1 MQENPD
7 TGDPSVKKLTSRA
20 FSSRITQPERL
31 QASELKTL
39 GIHDS
44 NGNTMGTATAGTA
57 GTTVLPTGQPQHG
70 PLLHR
75 RGFPRYERRHLLTQ
89 HHQEGPGLTETR
101 DQAIPD
107 KRGHGTPSGPSSPR
121 TQSSVLYNH
130 NVALRGQHP
139 MYPPEYQH
147 LLDFLD
153 SNPEYLHDMRTRL
166 LMPDLIALPEQFAQL
181 VGLVTD
187 LSASFQA
194 FAEATDRRL
203 DTLEGHA
210 AETNRRLASLETNV
224 ANVASLNGSD
234 LENRARLNILN
245 IAMNELGLTRGRIL
259 LATGRDTEPGFL
271 ATINAAEEAG
281 LITEQQADHVLVAD
295 IIIRAR
301 RTDDKRYVHAV
312 FEVSRTIRLDDIT
325 RAHGRAATVA
335 STTGEPTIAAVVGEL
350 IQPPQ
355 QQQADEMGVKVL
367 LPPLLQ
373 QGQASDETAAPIC

>member
-1 MQENPD
+1 
-7 TGDPSVKKLTSRA
+7 
-20 FSSRITQPERL
+20 
-31 QASELKTL
+31 
-39 GIHDS
+39 
-44 NGNTMGTATAGTA
+44 
-57 GTTVLPTGQPQHG
+57 
-70 PLLHR
+70 
-75 RGFPRYERRHLLTQ
+75 
-89 HHQEGPGLTETR
+89 
-101 DQAIPD
+101 
-107 KRGHGTPSGPSSPR
+107 
-121 TQSSVLYNH
+121 
-130 NVALRGQHP
+130 

-153 SNPEYLHDMRTRL
+153 SNPEYLQDMRTRL

-203 DTLEGHA
+203 T
-210 AETNRRLASLETNV
+210 SLE
-224 ANVASLNGSD
+224 ANVASLQGSD

-259 LATGRDTEPGFL
+259 LATGRDTEPVFL

-312 FEVSRTIRLDDIT
+312 FEVSRTIRLGDIT

-335 STTGEPTIAAVVGEL
+335 STTGEPTIAAVVGEV

-367 LPPLLQ
+367 LPPPLQ
-373 QGQASDETAAPIC
+373 QGQAGDETAAPIC

>member
-1 MQENPD
+1 
-7 TGDPSVKKLTSRA
+7 
-20 FSSRITQPERL
+20 
-31 QASELKTL
+31 
-39 GIHDS
+39 
-44 NGNTMGTATAGTA
+44 
-57 GTTVLPTGQPQHG
+57 
-70 PLLHR
+70 
-75 RGFPRYERRHLLTQ
+75 
-89 HHQEGPGLTETR
+89 
-101 DQAIPD
+101 
-107 KRGHGTPSGPSSPR
+107 
-121 TQSSVLYNH
+121 
-130 NVALRGQHP
+130 
-139 MYPPEYQH
+139 MYLPEYQH

-153 SNPEYLHDMRTRL
+153 SNPEYLQDMRTRL

-181 VGLVTD
+181 VGLVTE

-203 DTLEGHA
+203 T
-210 AETNRRLASLETNV
+210 SLE
-224 ANVASLNGSD
+224 ANVASLQGSD

-259 LATGRDTEPGFL
+259 LATGRDTEPEFL

-301 RTDDKRYVHAV
+301 RTDDRRYVHAV

-335 STTGEPTIAAVVGEL
+335 STTGEPTIAAVVGEV

-367 LPPLLQ
+367 LPPMLR
-373 QGQASDETAAPIC
+373 QGQAGDETAAPIC

>member
-1 MQENPD
+1 
-7 TGDPSVKKLTSRA
+7 
-20 FSSRITQPERL
+20 
-31 QASELKTL
+31 
-39 GIHDS
+39 
-44 NGNTMGTATAGTA
+44 
-57 GTTVLPTGQPQHG
+57 
-70 PLLHR
+70 
-75 RGFPRYERRHLLTQ
+75 
-89 HHQEGPGLTETR
+89 
-101 DQAIPD
+101 
-107 KRGHGTPSGPSSPR
+107 
-121 TQSSVLYNH
+121 
-130 NVALRGQHP
+130 

-147 LLDFLD
+147 ILDFLD
-153 SNPEYLHDMRTRL
+153 SNPEYLQDMRTRL

-194 FAEATDRRL
+194 FAVATDRRL
-203 DTLEGHA
+203 T
-210 AETNRRLASLETNV
+210 SLE
-224 ANVASLNGSD
+224 ANVASLQGSD

-301 RTDDKRYVHAV
+301 RTDDRRYVHAV

-355 QQQADEMGVKVL
+355 QQQADEMGVQVL

-373 QGQASDETAAPIC
+373 QGQAGDETAAPIC

>member
-1 MQENPD
+1 
-7 TGDPSVKKLTSRA
+7 
-20 FSSRITQPERL
+20 
-31 QASELKTL
+31 
-39 GIHDS
+39 
-44 NGNTMGTATAGTA
+44 
-57 GTTVLPTGQPQHG
+57 
-70 PLLHR
+70 
-75 RGFPRYERRHLLTQ
+75 
-89 HHQEGPGLTETR
+89 
-101 DQAIPD
+101 
-107 KRGHGTPSGPSSPR
+107 
-121 TQSSVLYNH
+121 
-130 NVALRGQHP
+130 

-147 LLDFLD
+147 ILDFLD
-153 SNPEYLHDMRTRL
+153 SNPEYLQDMRTRL

-203 DTLEGHA
+203 TSHEA
-210 AETNRRLASLETNV
+210 NVASLQT
-224 ANVASLNGSD
+224 NVASLNGSD

-325 RAHGRAATVA
+325 RAHGRATTVA
-335 STTGEPTIAAVVGEL
+335 STTGEPTIAAVVGEV

-373 QGQASDETAAPIC
+373 QHPSAERSATAPPDC

>member
-1 MQENPD
+1 
-7 TGDPSVKKLTSRA
+7 
-20 FSSRITQPERL
+20 
-31 QASELKTL
+31 
-39 GIHDS
+39 
-44 NGNTMGTATAGTA
+44 
-57 GTTVLPTGQPQHG
+57 
-70 PLLHR
+70 
-75 RGFPRYERRHLLTQ
+75 
-89 HHQEGPGLTETR
+89 
-101 DQAIPD
+101 
-107 KRGHGTPSGPSSPR
+107 
-121 TQSSVLYNH
+121 
-130 NVALRGQHP
+130 

-147 LLDFLD
+147 ILDFLD
-153 SNPEYLHDMRTRL
+153 SNPEYLQDMRTRL

-203 DTLEGHA
+203 T
-210 AETNRRLASLETNV
+210 SLE
-224 ANVASLNGSD
+224 ANVASLQGSD

-281 LITEQQADHVLVAD
+281 LITEQQADHVLVTD

-301 RTDDKRYVHAV
+301 RTDDRRYVHAV

-325 RAHGRAATVA
+325 RAHGRAATVT

-373 QGQASDETAAPIC
+373 QGQAGDETAAPIC

>member
-1 MQENPD
+1 
-7 TGDPSVKKLTSRA
+7 
-20 FSSRITQPERL
+20 
-31 QASELKTL
+31 
-39 GIHDS
+39 
-44 NGNTMGTATAGTA
+44 
-57 GTTVLPTGQPQHG
+57 
-70 PLLHR
+70 
-75 RGFPRYERRHLLTQ
+75 
-89 HHQEGPGLTETR
+89 
-101 DQAIPD
+101 
-107 KRGHGTPSGPSSPR
+107 
-121 TQSSVLYNH
+121 
-130 NVALRGQHP
+130 

-153 SNPEYLHDMRTRL
+153 SNPEYLQDMRTRL

-203 DTLEGHA
+203 T
-210 AETNRRLASLETNV
+210 SLE
-224 ANVASLNGSD
+224 ANVASLQGSD

-312 FEVSRTIRLDDIT
+312 FEVSRTIRLEDIT

-335 STTGEPTIAAVVGEL
+335 STTGEPTIAAVVGEV

-373 QGQASDETAAPIC
+373 QGQAGDETAAPIC

>member
-1 MQENPD
+1 
-7 TGDPSVKKLTSRA
+7 
-20 FSSRITQPERL
+20 
-31 QASELKTL
+31 
-39 GIHDS
+39 
-44 NGNTMGTATAGTA
+44 
-57 GTTVLPTGQPQHG
+57 
-70 PLLHR
+70 
-75 RGFPRYERRHLLTQ
+75 
-89 HHQEGPGLTETR
+89 
-101 DQAIPD
+101 
-107 KRGHGTPSGPSSPR
+107 
-121 TQSSVLYNH
+121 
-130 NVALRGQHP
+130 

-153 SNPEYLHDMRTRL
+153 SNPEYLQDMRTRL
-166 LMPDLIALPEQFAQL
+166 LMPDLVALPEQFAQL

-203 DTLEGHA
+203 T
-210 AETNRRLASLETNV
+210 SLE
-224 ANVASLNGSD
+224 ANVASLQGSD

-301 RTDDKRYVHAV
+301 RADDKQYVHAV

-373 QGQASDETAAPIC
+373 QGQAGDETAAPIC

>member
-1 MQENPD
+1 
-7 TGDPSVKKLTSRA
+7 
-20 FSSRITQPERL
+20 
-31 QASELKTL
+31 
-39 GIHDS
+39 
-44 NGNTMGTATAGTA
+44 
-57 GTTVLPTGQPQHG
+57 
-70 PLLHR
+70 
-75 RGFPRYERRHLLTQ
+75 
-89 HHQEGPGLTETR
+89 
-101 DQAIPD
+101 
-107 KRGHGTPSGPSSPR
+107 
-121 TQSSVLYNH
+121 
-130 NVALRGQHP
+130 

-147 LLDFLD
+147 ILDFLD
-153 SNPEYLHDMRTRL
+153 SNPEYLQDMRTRL

-203 DTLEGHA
+203 T
-210 AETNRRLASLETNV
+210 SLE
-224 ANVASLNGSD
+224 ANVASLQGSD

-325 RAHGRAATVA
+325 RAHDRAATVA
-335 STTGEPTIAAVVGEL
+335 STTGEPTIAAVVGEV

-355 QQQADEMGVKVL
+355 QQQADEMGVNVL

-373 QGQASDETAAPIC
+373 QGQAGDETAAPIC

>member
-1 MQENPD
+1 
-7 TGDPSVKKLTSRA
+7 
-20 FSSRITQPERL
+20 
-31 QASELKTL
+31 
-39 GIHDS
+39 
-44 NGNTMGTATAGTA
+44 
-57 GTTVLPTGQPQHG
+57 
-70 PLLHR
+70 
-75 RGFPRYERRHLLTQ
+75 
-89 HHQEGPGLTETR
+89 
-101 DQAIPD
+101 
-107 KRGHGTPSGPSSPR
+107 
-121 TQSSVLYNH
+121 
-130 NVALRGQHP
+130 

-147 LLDFLD
+147 ILDFLD
-153 SNPEYLHDMRTRL
+153 SNPEYLQDMRTRL

-203 DTLEGHA
+203 T
-210 AETNRRLASLETNV
+210 SLE
-224 ANVASLNGSD
+224 ANVASLQGSD

-271 ATINAAEEAG
+271 DTINAAEEAG

-367 LPPLLQ
+367 LPPMLQ
-373 QGQASDETAAPIC
+373 QGQAGDETAAPIC

>member
-1 MQENPD
+1 
-7 TGDPSVKKLTSRA
+7 
-20 FSSRITQPERL
+20 
-31 QASELKTL
+31 
-39 GIHDS
+39 
-44 NGNTMGTATAGTA
+44 
-57 GTTVLPTGQPQHG
+57 
-70 PLLHR
+70 
-75 RGFPRYERRHLLTQ
+75 
-89 HHQEGPGLTETR
+89 
-101 DQAIPD
+101 
-107 KRGHGTPSGPSSPR
+107 
-121 TQSSVLYNH
+121 
-130 NVALRGQHP
+130 

-147 LLDFLD
+147 ILDFLD
-153 SNPEYLHDMRTRL
+153 SNPEYLQDMRTRL

-181 VGLVTD
+181 VGLVTE

-203 DTLEGHA
+203 T
-210 AETNRRLASLETNV
+210 SLE
-224 ANVASLNGSD
+224 ANVASLQGSD

-245 IAMNELGLTRGRIL
+245 IAMNELALNRGRVL

-301 RTDDKRYVHAV
+301 RTDDRHYVHAV

-335 STTGEPTIAAVVGEL
+335 AATGEPTIAAVVGEV

-367 LPPLLQ
+367 LPPMLR
-373 QGQASDETAAPIC
+373 QGQAGDETAAPIC

>member
-1 MQENPD
+1 
-7 TGDPSVKKLTSRA
+7 
-20 FSSRITQPERL
+20 
-31 QASELKTL
+31 
-39 GIHDS
+39 
-44 NGNTMGTATAGTA
+44 
-57 GTTVLPTGQPQHG
+57 
-70 PLLHR
+70 
-75 RGFPRYERRHLLTQ
+75 
-89 HHQEGPGLTETR
+89 
-101 DQAIPD
+101 
-107 KRGHGTPSGPSSPR
+107 
-121 TQSSVLYNH
+121 
-130 NVALRGQHP
+130 

-147 LLDFLD
+147 ILDFLD
-153 SNPEYLHDMRTRL
+153 SNPEYLQDMRTRL

-203 DTLEGHA
+203 T
-210 AETNRRLASLETNV
+210 SLE
-224 ANVASLNGSD
+224 ANVASLQGSD

-245 IAMNELGLTRGRIL
+245 IAMNELGLTRVRIL
-259 LATGRDTEPGFL
+259 LATGRDTEPVFL

-373 QGQASDETAAPIC
+373 QGQAGDETAAPIC

>member
-1 MQENPD
+1 
-7 TGDPSVKKLTSRA
+7 
-20 FSSRITQPERL
+20 
-31 QASELKTL
+31 
-39 GIHDS
+39 
-44 NGNTMGTATAGTA
+44 
-57 GTTVLPTGQPQHG
+57 
-70 PLLHR
+70 
-75 RGFPRYERRHLLTQ
+75 
-89 HHQEGPGLTETR
+89 
-101 DQAIPD
+101 
-107 KRGHGTPSGPSSPR
+107 
-121 TQSSVLYNH
+121 
-130 NVALRGQHP
+130 

-153 SNPEYLHDMRTRL
+153 SNPEYLQDMRTRL

-194 FAEATDRRL
+194 FAVATDRRL
-203 DTLEGHA
+203 T
-210 AETNRRLASLETNV
+210 SLE
-224 ANVASLNGSD
+224 ANVASLQGSD

-301 RTDDKRYVHAV
+301 RTDDRRYVHAV

-373 QGQASDETAAPIC
+373 QGQAGDETAAPIC

>member
-1 MQENPD
+1 
-7 TGDPSVKKLTSRA
+7 
-20 FSSRITQPERL
+20 
-31 QASELKTL
+31 
-39 GIHDS
+39 
-44 NGNTMGTATAGTA
+44 
-57 GTTVLPTGQPQHG
+57 
-70 PLLHR
+70 
-75 RGFPRYERRHLLTQ
+75 
-89 HHQEGPGLTETR
+89 
-101 DQAIPD
+101 
-107 KRGHGTPSGPSSPR
+107 
-121 TQSSVLYNH
+121 
-130 NVALRGQHP
+130 

-153 SNPEYLHDMRTRL
+153 SNPEYLQDMRTRL

-181 VGLVTD
+181 VGLVTE
-187 LSASFQA
+187 LSANFQA

-203 DTLEGHA
+203 T
-210 AETNRRLASLETNV
+210 SLE
-224 ANVASLNGSD
+224 ANVAPLQGSD

-245 IAMNELGLTRGRIL
+245 IAMNEFGLTRGRIL

-301 RTDDKRYVHAV
+301 RTDDRRYVHAV

-335 STTGEPTIAAVVGEL
+335 STTGEPTIAAVVGEV

-367 LPPLLQ
+367 LPPMLR

>member
-1 MQENPD
+1 
-7 TGDPSVKKLTSRA
+7 
-20 FSSRITQPERL
+20 
-31 QASELKTL
+31 
-39 GIHDS
+39 
-44 NGNTMGTATAGTA
+44 
-57 GTTVLPTGQPQHG
+57 
-70 PLLHR
+70 
-75 RGFPRYERRHLLTQ
+75 
-89 HHQEGPGLTETR
+89 
-101 DQAIPD
+101 
-107 KRGHGTPSGPSSPR
+107 
-121 TQSSVLYNH
+121 
-130 NVALRGQHP
+130 

-181 VGLVTD
+181 VGLVTE
-187 LSASFQA
+187 LSASFHD
-194 FAEATDRRL
+194 FAAATDRRL
-203 DTLEGHA
+203 T
-210 AETNRRLASLETNV
+210 SLETSVGVLKTDVSTLKEDVGTLKADVGTLKADVGTLKTDVGTLKTDVGTLQTNV
-224 ANVASLNGSD
+224 ASLQTNVASLNGSD

-245 IAMNELGLTRGRIL
+245 IAMNELGLTRSRIL
-259 LATGRDTEPGFL
+259 LATGRDTEPGLL

-281 LITEQQADHVLVAD
+281 LITEQQADHVLVTD

-301 RTDDKRYVHAV
+301 RVDDKQYVHAV

-335 STTGEPTIAAVVGEL
+335 SATGEPTIAAVVGEV

-367 LPPLLQ
+367 LPPMLR

>member
-1 MQENPD
+1 
-7 TGDPSVKKLTSRA
+7 
-20 FSSRITQPERL
+20 
-31 QASELKTL
+31 
-39 GIHDS
+39 
-44 NGNTMGTATAGTA
+44 
-57 GTTVLPTGQPQHG
+57 
-70 PLLHR
+70 
-75 RGFPRYERRHLLTQ
+75 
-89 HHQEGPGLTETR
+89 
-101 DQAIPD
+101 
-107 KRGHGTPSGPSSPR
+107 
-121 TQSSVLYNH
+121 
-130 NVALRGQHP
+130 

-153 SNPEYLHDMRTRL
+153 SNPEYLQDMRTRL

-203 DTLEGHA
+203 T
-210 AETNRRLASLETNV
+210 SLE
-224 ANVASLNGSD
+224 ANVASLQGSD

-312 FEVSRTIRLDDIT
+312 FEVSRTIRLGDIT

-373 QGQASDETAAPIC
+373 QGQAGDETAAPIC

>member
-1 MQENPD
+1 
-7 TGDPSVKKLTSRA
+7 
-20 FSSRITQPERL
+20 
-31 QASELKTL
+31 
-39 GIHDS
+39 
-44 NGNTMGTATAGTA
+44 
-57 GTTVLPTGQPQHG
+57 
-70 PLLHR
+70 
-75 RGFPRYERRHLLTQ
+75 
-89 HHQEGPGLTETR
+89 
-101 DQAIPD
+101 
-107 KRGHGTPSGPSSPR
+107 
-121 TQSSVLYNH
+121 
-130 NVALRGQHP
+130 
-139 MYPPEYQH
+139 MYPLEYQH
-147 LLDFLD
+147 ILDFLD
-153 SNPEYLHDMRTRL
+153 SNPEYLQDMRTRL

-203 DTLEGHA
+203 T
-210 AETNRRLASLETNV
+210 SLE
-224 ANVASLNGSD
+224 ANVASLQGSD

-245 IAMNELGLTRGRIL
+245 IAMNELGLNRGRVL

-325 RAHGRAATVA
+325 RAHGRAVTVA

-373 QGQASDETAAPIC
+373 QGQAGDETAAPIC

>member
-1 MQENPD
+1 M
-7 TGDPSVKKLTSRA
+7 
-20 FSSRITQPERL
+20 
-31 QASELKTL
+31 
-39 GIHDS
+39 
-44 NGNTMGTATAGTA
+44 
-57 GTTVLPTGQPQHG
+57 
-70 PLLHR
+70 
-75 RGFPRYERRHLLTQ
+75 
-89 HHQEGPGLTETR
+89 
-101 DQAIPD
+101 
-107 KRGHGTPSGPSSPR
+107 
-121 TQSSVLYNH
+121 LYNH

-210 AETNRRLASLETNV
+210 AETNRRLASLET
-224 ANVASLNGSD
+224 NVASLNGSD

>member
-1 MQENPD
+1 
-7 TGDPSVKKLTSRA
+7 
-20 FSSRITQPERL
+20 
-31 QASELKTL
+31 
-39 GIHDS
+39 
-44 NGNTMGTATAGTA
+44 
-57 GTTVLPTGQPQHG
+57 
-70 PLLHR
+70 
-75 RGFPRYERRHLLTQ
+75 
-89 HHQEGPGLTETR
+89 
-101 DQAIPD
+101 
-107 KRGHGTPSGPSSPR
+107 
-121 TQSSVLYNH
+121 
-130 NVALRGQHP
+130 

-147 LLDFLD
+147 ILDFLD
-153 SNPEYLHDMRTRL
+153 SNPEYLQDMRTRL

-203 DTLEGHA
+203 T
-210 AETNRRLASLETNV
+210 SLE
-224 ANVASLNGSD
+224 ANVASLQGSD

-259 LATGRDTEPGFL
+259 LATGRDTEPVFL

-373 QGQASDETAAPIC
+373 QGQAGDETAAPIC

>member
-1 MQENPD
+1 
-7 TGDPSVKKLTSRA
+7 
-20 FSSRITQPERL
+20 
-31 QASELKTL
+31 
-39 GIHDS
+39 
-44 NGNTMGTATAGTA
+44 
-57 GTTVLPTGQPQHG
+57 
-70 PLLHR
+70 
-75 RGFPRYERRHLLTQ
+75 
-89 HHQEGPGLTETR
+89 
-101 DQAIPD
+101 
-107 KRGHGTPSGPSSPR
+107 
-121 TQSSVLYNH
+121 
-130 NVALRGQHP
+130 

-147 LLDFLD
+147 ILDFLD
-153 SNPEYLHDMRTRL
+153 SNPEYLQDMRTRL

-203 DTLEGHA
+203 T
-210 AETNRRLASLETNV
+210 SLETNV
-224 ANVASLNGSD
+224 ASLQGSD

-373 QGQASDETAAPIC
+373 QGQAGDETAAPMC

>member
-1 MQENPD
+1 
-7 TGDPSVKKLTSRA
+7 
-20 FSSRITQPERL
+20 
-31 QASELKTL
+31 
-39 GIHDS
+39 
-44 NGNTMGTATAGTA
+44 
-57 GTTVLPTGQPQHG
+57 
-70 PLLHR
+70 
-75 RGFPRYERRHLLTQ
+75 
-89 HHQEGPGLTETR
+89 
-101 DQAIPD
+101 
-107 KRGHGTPSGPSSPR
+107 
-121 TQSSVLYNH
+121 
-130 NVALRGQHP
+130 

-153 SNPEYLHDMRTRL
+153 SNPEYLQDMRTRL

-194 FAEATDRRL
+194 FAVATDRRL
-203 DTLEGHA
+203 T
-210 AETNRRLASLETNV
+210 SLE
-224 ANVASLNGSD
+224 ANVASLQGSD

-373 QGQASDETAAPIC
+373 QGQAGDETAAPIC

>member
-1 MQENPD
+1 
-7 TGDPSVKKLTSRA
+7 
-20 FSSRITQPERL
+20 
-31 QASELKTL
+31 
-39 GIHDS
+39 
-44 NGNTMGTATAGTA
+44 
-57 GTTVLPTGQPQHG
+57 
-70 PLLHR
+70 
-75 RGFPRYERRHLLTQ
+75 
-89 HHQEGPGLTETR
+89 
-101 DQAIPD
+101 
-107 KRGHGTPSGPSSPR
+107 
-121 TQSSVLYNH
+121 
-130 NVALRGQHP
+130 

-153 SNPEYLHDMRTRL
+153 SNPEYLQDMRTRL
-166 LMPDLIALPEQFAQL
+166 LMPDLVALPEQFAQL

-194 FAEATDRRL
+194 FAAATDRRL
-203 DTLEGHA
+203 T
-210 AETNRRLASLETNV
+210 SLE
-224 ANVASLNGSD
+224 ANVASLQGSD

-259 LATGRDTEPGFL
+259 LATGRDTEPVFL

-373 QGQASDETAAPIC
+373 QGQAGDETAAPIC